1 MQKAHLKR
9 SRRIL
14 HGHLWVFSNEIEE
27 NLRDFAPGSPVQI
40 FDRKDTFI
48 GSGYINPKSLIAV
61 RVLTRENIPLDRAFF
76 SNSLRRAIEL
86 RRRILGDA
94 AHCRL
99 VFSEA
104 DYLPGLIV
112 DRYGSCLV
120 VQLLTAGMEQQKDHI
135 LDLLDELL
143 SPETIVVRNDSRSRL
158 LEGLPQYKELRKG
171 SLEHLP
177 VIDEGGVR
185 FTVDP
190 MEGQKTGFFLDQRE
204 NRAAFSKLVKQGRGL
219 DLFCHTGSWS
229 LTLAAAG
236 NIRVTG
242 VDSSE
247 RAIRQA
253 EQNAAMNNLQEK
265 AGFVIS
271 DVFDFLKKQ
280 EETGAVYDFI
290 VCDPPAFVKSASKV
304 KEAVRAYT
312 ELNAAC
318 LRLLKPGGLL
328 ATSSCSYHLQKG
340 MFMELLLAAAHASG
354 RSLRLLSLRS
364 QAMDHPVL
372 LAMPETE
379 YLKCAFL
386 VVD

>member
-1 MQKAHLKR
+1 MRKIHLKR

-27 NLRDFAPGSPVQI
+27 NLRDFAPGDHVRLY
-40 FDRKDTFI
+40 DRQETFI

-61 RVLTRENIPLDRAFF
+61 RILTRQNIPLDRTFF
-76 SNSLRRAIEL
+76 SNSLRRAIDLRAEL
-86 RRRILGDA
+86 LSDA
-94 AHCRL
+94 ANCRL

-112 DRYGSCLV
+112 DRYGSCVV
-120 VQLLTAGMEQQKDHI
+120 VQLLTAGMERLKDLI
-135 LDLLDELL
+135 LELL
-143 SPETIVVRNDSRSRL
+143 EELLNPETLVVRNDGRSRL

-171 SLEHLP
+171 SLEALP
-177 VIDEGGVR
+177 VIGEEGVR

-204 NRAAFSKLVKQGRGL
+204 NRTAFAGLVRHGSGL

-229 LTLAAAG
+229 LQLAASAG
-236 NIRVTG
+236 VRVTG

-247 RAIRQA
+247 RAVRQA
-253 EQNAAMNNLQEK
+253 EQNAAMNSLQGR
-265 AGFVIS
+265 AAFVVS
-271 DVFDFLKKQ
+271 DVFAYLKKQ
-280 EETGAVYDFI
+280 ETEGAAHDFI
-290 VCDPPAFVKSASKV
+290 VCDPPAFVKSAAKI

-318 LRLLKPGGLL
+318 MRLLKPGGLL
-328 ATSSCSYHLQKG
+328 ATSSCSYHLQKE
-340 MFMELLLAAAHASG
+340 MFIELLLSAARSSG

>member
-1 MQKAHLKR
+1 MQKVHLKR

-27 NLRDFAPGSPVQI
+27 NLRDFAPGSLVQI
-40 FDRKDTFI
+40 FDRKETLI

-61 RVLTRENIPLDRAFF
+61 RVLTRENIPIDRTFF
-76 SNSLRRAIEL
+76 SNSLRRAIGL
-86 RRRILGDA
+86 RAHILEDPA
-94 AHCRL
+94 YCRL

-112 DRYGSCLV
+112 DRYGACLV
-120 VQLLTAGMEQQKDHI
+120 VQLLTAGMEAQKDLV
-135 LDLLDELL
+135 LDLLDEIL

-158 LEGLPQYKELRKG
+158 LEGLTQYKELRKG
-171 SLEHLP
+171 DLAALP
-177 VIDEGGVR
+177 VIGEEGVR

-204 NRAAFSKLVKQGRGL
+204 NRTAFARLVKSGSGL

-229 LTLAAAG
+229 LRLAASG
-236 NIRVTG
+236 TVRVIG

-253 EQNAAMNNLQEK
+253 EQNAAMNDLQEK

-271 DVFDFLKKQ
+271 DVFEFMRRQ
-280 EETGAVYDFI
+280 EEAGAAYDFI
-290 VCDPPAFVKSASKV
+290 VCDPPAFVKSASKIR
-304 KEAVRAYT
+304 EAVRAYT
-312 ELNAAC
+312 DLNAAC
-318 LRLLKPGGLL
+318 MRLLKPRGLL
-328 ATSSCSYHLQKG
+328 ATSSCSYHLQKE
-340 MFMELLLAAAHASG
+340 MFIDLLLAAAHTSG

>member
-1 MQKAHLKR
+1 MQKVHLKR
-9 SRRIL
+9 SRRVL
-14 HGHLWVFSNEIEE
+14 HGHLWIFSNEIEE
-27 NLRDFAPGSPVQI
+27 SLREYAPGSLVQI

-61 RVLTRENIPLDRAFF
+61 RVLTRENIPLDRNFF
-76 SNSLRRAIEL
+76 RHRLRQAIEL
-86 RRRILGDA
+86 RQRTLGEA
-94 AHCRL
+94 GACRL

-104 DYLPGLIV
+104 DYLPGLMV
-112 DRYGSCLV
+112 DRYGACLV
-120 VQLLTAGMEQQKDHI
+120 VQLLTAGMEAQKELI

-143 SPETIVVRNDSRSRL
+143 SPETIVLRNDSRSRL
-158 LEGLPQYKELRKG
+158 LEGLPQYRELHKG
-171 SLEHLP
+171 NLEQLP
-177 VIDEGGVR
+177 VLDDRGVR

-204 NRAAFSKLVKQGRGL
+204 NRSAFAGLVKQGRGL

-229 LTLAAAG
+229 LILAAAG
-236 NIRVTG
+236 ELQVTG

-253 EQNAAMNNLQEK
+253 EANAALNKLQDK
-265 AGFVIS
+265 AGFVVS
-271 DVFDFLKKQ
+271 DVFDFLKRQ
-280 EETGAVYDFI
+280 ESAQALYDFI
-290 VCDPPAFVKSASKV
+290 VCDPPAFVKSAGKI

-312 ELNAAC
+312 DLNAAC
-318 LRLLKPGGLL
+318 MRLLRPGGLL
-328 ATSSCSYHLQKG
+328 ATSSCSYHLQKEL
-340 MFMELLLAAAHASG
+340 FVELLLAAAHISG
-354 RSLRLLSLRS
+354 RSLRLLALRS

>member
-1 MQKAHLKR
+1 MQKVHLKR

-27 NLRDFAPGSPVQI
+27 NLRDFAPGSLVQI
-40 FDRKDTFI
+40 FDRKETLI
-48 GSGYINPKSLIAV
+48 GSGYINPNSLIAV
-61 RVLTRENIPLDRAFF
+61 RVLTRENIPIDRTFF
-76 SNSLRRAIEL
+76 SNSLKRAIDL
-86 RRRILGDA
+86 RGNILTDA

-112 DRYGSCLV
+112 DRYESCIV
-120 VQLLTAGMEQQKDHI
+120 VQLLTAGMEAQKDLI
-135 LDLLDELL
+135 LGLLDEILN
-143 SPETIVVRNDSRSRL
+143 PETIVVRNDSRSRL
-158 LEGLPQYKELRKG
+158 LEGLPQYKELHKG
-171 SLEHLP
+171 GLEPLP
-177 VIDEGGVR
+177 VIDEDGVR

-204 NRAAFSKLVKQGRGL
+204 NRSAFAKIVKHGSGL

-229 LTLAAAG
+229 LRLAASG
-236 NIRVTG
+236 KVRVTG

-247 RAIRQA
+247 RAVRQA

-271 DVFDFLKKQ
+271 DVFDFLRRQ
-280 EETGAVYDFI
+280 GEAGAAYDFI
-290 VCDPPAFVKSASKV
+290 VCDPPAFVKSASKIR
-304 KEAVRAYT
+304 EAVRAYT
-312 ELNAAC
+312 DLNAAC
-318 LRLLKPGGLL
+318 MRLLKPGGLL
-328 ATSSCSYHLQKG
+328 ATSSCSYHLKKD
-340 MFMELLLAAAHASG
+340 MFIDLLLVAAQASG
-354 RSLRLLSLRS
+354 RSLRLLTLRS

>member
-1 MQKAHLKR
+1 MKKVHLKR

-14 HGHLWVFSNEIEE
+14 HGHLWIFSNEIEE
-27 NLRDFAPGSPVQI
+27 NLRDFVPGSLVQI
-40 FDRKDTFI
+40 FDRKETLI
-48 GSGYINPKSLIAV
+48 GSGYINPKSLIAA
-61 RVLTRENIPLDRAFF
+61 RVLTREDIPLDRTFF
-76 SNSLRRAIEL
+76 SNSLRRAIDL
-86 RRRILGDA
+86 RGNILADA
-94 AHCRL
+94 VNCRL

-112 DRYGSCLV
+112 DRYGSCVV
-120 VQLLTAGMEQQKDHI
+120 VQFLTAGMEQQKDLI
-135 LDLLDELL
+135 LDLLDEIL

-171 SLEHLP
+171 GLEPLP
-177 VIDEGGVR
+177 VIEEEGVR

-204 NRAAFSKLVKQGRGL
+204 NRSAFARLVKHGRGL

-229 LTLAAAG
+229 LRLAAAG
-236 NIRVTG
+236 RVQVTG

-247 RAIRQA
+247 RAVRQA

-271 DVFDFLKKQ
+271 DVFEFLKRQ
-280 EETGAVYDFI
+280 EAAADACDFI
-290 VCDPPAFVKSASKV
+290 VCDPPAFVKSASKIR
-304 KEAVRAYT
+304 EAVRAYT
-312 ELNAAC
+312 DLNAAC
-318 LRLLKPGGLL
+318 MRLLKPGGLL
-328 ATSSCSYHLQKG
+328 ATSSCSYHLQKD
-340 MFMELLLAAAHASG
+340 MFIELLLAAAHASG
-354 RSLRLLSLRS
+354 RSLRLLAMRS

>member
-1 MQKAHLKR
+1 M
-9 SRRIL
+9 
-14 HGHLWVFSNEIEE
+14 
-27 NLRDFAPGSPVQI
+27 QI
-40 FDRKDTFI
+40 FDRKKTLI
-48 GSGYINPKSLIAV
+48 GSGYINPKSLIAI
-61 RVLTRENIPLDRAFF
+61 RVLTRENIPLDRTFF
-76 SNSLRRAIEL
+76 LNRLRRAIDL
-86 RRRILGDA
+86 RTRILADA

-112 DRYGSCLV
+112 DRYEACIV
-120 VQLLTAGMEQQKDHI
+120 VQLLTAGMEEQKDLI
-135 LDLLDELL
+135 LDLLDEIL

-171 SLEHLP
+171 GLEPLP
-177 VIDEGGVR
+177 VIEEDGVR
-185 FTVDP
+185 FIVDP

-204 NRAAFSKLVKQGRGL
+204 NRGAFARLLKHGFGL

-229 LTLAAAG
+229 LSLAASG
-236 NIRVTG
+236 KVQVTG

-253 EQNAAMNNLQEK
+253 EQNSVMNNLQEK
-265 AGFVIS
+265 ARFVIS
-271 DVFDFLKKQ
+271 DVFDFLRKRK
-280 EETGAVYDFI
+280 EAGDTYDFI
-290 VCDPPAFVKSASKV
+290 VCDPPAFVKSASKIR
-304 KEAVRAYT
+304 EAVRAYT
-312 ELNAAC
+312 DLNEAC
-318 LRLLKPGGLL
+318 MRLLKPGGLL
-328 ATSSCSYHLQKG
+328 ATSSCSYHLQKD
-340 MFMELLLAAAHASG
+340 MFIEMLLVAASASG